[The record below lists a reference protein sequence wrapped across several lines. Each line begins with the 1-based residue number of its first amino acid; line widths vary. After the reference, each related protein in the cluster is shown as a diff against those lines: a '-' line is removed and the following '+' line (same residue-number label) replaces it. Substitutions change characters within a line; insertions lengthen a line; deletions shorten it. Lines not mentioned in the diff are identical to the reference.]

1 MIYKRVL
8 KLLIHIFNNEDTS
21 FDVLFAL
28 PMHSARGRKGTNKIK
43 TLMYKEQSPISKQI
57 LF

>member
-8 KLLIHIFNNEDTS
+8 KLLIHIFNNGDTS

-28 PMHSARGRKGTNKIK
+28 PMCSQWQKRH
-43 TLMYKEQSPISKQI
+43 KQDQD
-57 LF
+57 LNV